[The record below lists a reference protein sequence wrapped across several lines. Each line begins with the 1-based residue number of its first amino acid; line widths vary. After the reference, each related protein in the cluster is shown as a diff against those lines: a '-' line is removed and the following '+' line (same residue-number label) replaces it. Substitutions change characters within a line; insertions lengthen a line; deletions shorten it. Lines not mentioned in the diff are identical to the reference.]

1 MDKTVDL
8 AEASSAI
15 RVDIGAIFVSMEL
28 SRSTWLLTSLSP
40 GGGEKMSRH
49 SLRAGDLHGL
59 FERLGELRRKALER
73 MGRIYPIVVIQEA
86 GLDGFWIHRALEREG
101 MESHVV
107 DAASIAVPRKKRRA
121 KTDKIDG
128 QALLRVLMA
137 YKRGEPRVCAMA
149 MPPSPQEEDR
159 RRIGRERDTL
169 IKERTEH
176 INRIKGLLFTQGV
189 LDYEPAGRDRRARL
203 ETLRTGLG
211 EPLPP
216 HMRTQIGR
224 ELDRLELLMK
234 QIAQVERERA
244 ELLDPERSPET
255 AKAAKLIELNG
266 IGPEFATKLYLEGLY
281 RSFGNRRKVGAY
293 SGLVGSP
300 WSSGQIDHE
309 QGVSKAGNP
318 RLRATLIE
326 LAWLWTRH
334 QPDSALTKWFLGRLK
349 GAGGRHKKRL
359 IVALARKLLVALWKY
374 LETGEPIEGAR
385 MKSTSPKSAAKTSA

>member
-1 MDKTVDL
+1 M
-8 AEASSAI
+8 A
-15 RVDIGAIFVSMEL
+15 
-28 SRSTWLLTSLSP
+28 
-40 GGGEKMSRH
+40 
-49 SLRAGDLHGL
+49 
-59 FERLGELRRKALER
+59 R
-73 MGRIYPIVVIQEA
+73 MGRSYPIVVIQEA

-107 DAASIAVPRKKRRA
+107 DPASIAVPRKKRRV

-149 MPPSPQEEDR
+149 VPPSPQEEDR

-211 EPLPP
+211 DPLPP
-216 HMRTQIGR
+216 HLKTQIGR

-234 QIAQVERERA
+234 QIARVERERA

-255 AKAAKLIELNG
+255 AKAAKLVEFNG
-266 IGPEFATKLYLEGLY
+266 IGPEIATKLCLEGLY
-281 RSFGNRRKVGAY
+281 RSFGNRRQLGSY
-293 SGLVGSP
+293 SGLAPSP
-300 WSSGQIDHE
+300 WSSGQIHHE

-326 LAWLWTRH
+326 LAWLWVRH

-359 IVALARKLLVALWKY
+359 IVAVARKLLVALWKY
-374 LETGEPIEGAR
+374 LETDEPIEGAV
-385 MKSTSPKSAAKTSA
+385 MKSTGRKSAA